1 MVDNIYIIRHDNKK
15 QMNEGENEMR
25 TKNMTLA
32 AIFAAMTAIGG
43 FIKIPIPYVPFTL
56 QIVAVFLAG
65 CLLGSRLGALSQL
78 LYVSIGLI
86 GVPVFAEGEGLV
98 TF

>member
-1 MVDNIYIIRHDNKK
+1 
-15 QMNEGENEMR
+15 
-25 TKNMTLA
+25 MTLA